1 MPPPTDQSHPAALT
15 LEALA
20 RDCRVSTTRRSGPG
34 GQHRN
39 KVETAVVIEHL
50 PTGIS
55 AEANERRSQDL
66 NKQLAWFRLRLKLAL
81 AVRSEAPPQS
91 PSELWRSRA
100 KGGKLLVSSEHA
112 DFPSL
117 LAEALDQ
124 AAADQFELT
133 KSAER
138 LGVST
143 TQLVRF
149 LAQEPAAL
157 LLVNN
162 QRKQRNLQPLRGG

>member
-1 MPPPTDQSHPAALT
+1 MPNPIAGLHPAACA
-15 LEALA
+15 LEKLAL
-20 RDCRVSTTRRSGPG
+20 DCRVTTTRRSGPG

-50 PTGIS
+50 PTGICG
-55 AEANERRSQDL
+55 EASERRSQDL

-81 AVRSEAPPQS
+81 ALRSEVLLDQ
-91 PSELWRSRA
+91 PSELWRSRVKA
-100 KGGKLLVSSEHA
+100 GKLTVSSEHA
-112 DFPSL
+112 DFPTL
-117 LAEALDQ
+117 VAEALDQ
-124 AAADQFELT
+124 AAADQFDLP

-162 QRKQRNLQPLRGG
+162 ERKRRDLRPLRG

>member
-1 MPPPTDQSHPAALT
+1 MPPPPAGLHPAALA

-50 PTGIS
+50 PTGICG
-55 AEANERRSQDL
+55 EASERRSQDL

-81 AVRSEAPPQS
+81 AVRSEAMLAQ

-100 KGGKLLVSSEHA
+100 KGGKLSVSCEHP

-117 LAEALDQ
+117 VAEALDQ
-124 AAADQFELT
+124 AAADQFDLP

-143 TQLVRF
+143 TQLVRL

-162 QRKQRNLQPLRGG
+162 ERKQRNLRPLRGG